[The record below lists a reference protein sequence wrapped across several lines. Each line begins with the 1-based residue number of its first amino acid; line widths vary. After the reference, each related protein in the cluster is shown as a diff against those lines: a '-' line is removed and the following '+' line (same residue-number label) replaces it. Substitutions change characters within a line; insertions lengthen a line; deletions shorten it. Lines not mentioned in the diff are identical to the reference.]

1 MDKGCENL
9 AHANIYLSRKKKP
22 KKSWC
27 LSLQENL
34 PDCRLCK
41 VSKGDEKMKWHA
53 FLSSLDKIVSTPL
66 GKAYTYF
73 ADVNLWKFLLSHQI
87 AVLIYLT
94 LEDTHFSLASQTL
107 SIPQHQSLSVCG
119 AKLYKKMKSSF
130 DPEDEKLWTWAI
142 EVKMSCSSFAKPSYR
157 NIATTFKMLADLL
170 SQTRTLHLFTN
181 TVFMLVVNLWQS
193 TVCKLEKGLIT
204 LQQSNCRCSTMLPG
218 PSSLLLTYHAA
229 TDKLSKIDINWQ
241 VVSKKGLLTALV
253 RYSWAMHAGSI
264 CIFHNI
270 FGCCCYV
277 CKRFREFW

>member
-9 AHANIYLSRKKKP
+9 AHANIYLSRKKKQ

-119 AKLYKKMKSSF
+119 AKLYKKWSHHLILKMRSCERGQLRWKWVVHHLQSH
-130 DPEDEKLWTWAI
+130 PI
-142 EVKMSCSSFAKPSYR
+142 E
-157 NIATTFKMLADLL
+157 
-170 SQTRTLHLFTN
+170 
-181 TVFMLVVNLWQS
+181 
-193 TVCKLEKGLIT
+193 T
-204 LQQSNCRCSTMLPG
+204 LQLHSRCWL
-218 PSSLLLTYHAA
+218 
-229 TDKLSKIDINWQ
+229 
-241 VVSKKGLLTALV
+241 
-253 RYSWAMHAGSI
+253 I
-264 CIFHNI
+264 C
-270 FGCCCYV
+270 
-277 CKRFREFW
+277 